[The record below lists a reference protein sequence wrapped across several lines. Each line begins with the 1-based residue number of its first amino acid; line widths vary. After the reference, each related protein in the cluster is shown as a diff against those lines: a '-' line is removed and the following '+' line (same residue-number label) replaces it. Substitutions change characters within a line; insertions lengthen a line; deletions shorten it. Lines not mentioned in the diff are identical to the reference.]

1 VRGDRHTAGQWPVDL
16 AYWRYGNGIAILIT
30 IILQLLIVAVIL
42 GAILWLAG
50 YIPGIG
56 QFLPI
61 IRGVAIILFI
71 IYVLYILM
79 GFVGGGH
86 LGALPR

>member
-1 VRGDRHTAGQWPVDL
+1 M
-16 AYWRYGNGIAILIT
+16 IA

-42 GAILWLAG
+42 GAIIWLAG

-56 QFLPI
+56 TFLPI
-61 IRGVAIILFI
+61 IRGVAVILFI

-86 LGALPR
+86 FPPLR